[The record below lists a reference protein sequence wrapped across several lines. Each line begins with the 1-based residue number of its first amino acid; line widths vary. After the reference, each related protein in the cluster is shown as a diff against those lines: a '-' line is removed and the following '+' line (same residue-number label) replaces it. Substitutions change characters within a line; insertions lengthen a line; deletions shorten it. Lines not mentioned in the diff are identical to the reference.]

1 MEISPVETALQDVEQ
16 KTRELAGLNQRYSA
30 LAKTSQVIPTTPLS
44 MALNAAVDMPT
55 NTGISLYR
63 QTFLD
68 SDYLLR
74 YPERAEQVAKLR
86 VAIDEQVCADR

>member
-1 MEISPVETALQDVEQ
+1 
-16 KTRELAGLNQRYSA
+16 
-30 LAKTSQVIPTTPLS
+30 

-74 YPERAEQVAKLR
+74 YPDRAEQVAKLR